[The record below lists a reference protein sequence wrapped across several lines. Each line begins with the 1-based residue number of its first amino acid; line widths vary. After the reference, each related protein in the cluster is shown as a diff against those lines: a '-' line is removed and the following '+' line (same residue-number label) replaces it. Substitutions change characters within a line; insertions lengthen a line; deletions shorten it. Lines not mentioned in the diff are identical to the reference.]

1 MPTYYAGTPQ
11 LIDADVDVQ
20 DADSANFDGGSL
32 TVALLNGASPTES
45 LGIRNQ
51 GTNPFQ
57 IGVSGSDITYGGTV
71 IGSFTGGGAGSS
83 LLTVTLNANATAL
96 AVRVLAQN
104 ITYQNTAPPAGTTDR
119 YVGFRVSDGD
129 GGVSAAVNVEIQIQP
144 SLTPAVLVVDDI
156 ESSVTLTESQA
167 QAGGFVL
174 DSAVQVVYNGAN
186 SFNNG
191 ALTVSYLSSTGRID
205 DQLSI
210 RNQGTGTNQVGVSGT
225 AVSFEGVQIGT
236 LGGTLNGVNGA
247 GLQITWNSSATDQSI
262 ERVIENL
269 VYSNPSDG
277 PNASRSIRFAL
288 TDSAGVASATRD
300 MQINVTPEVDGA
312 SPSSRS
318 TPTSRTNSMFR

>member
-1 MPTYYAGTPQ
+1 MRYGTM
-11 LIDADVDVQ
+11 Q

-83 LLTVTLNANATAL
+83 LLTVTLNANATPL

-186 SFNNG
+186 SC
-191 ALTVSYLSSTGRID
+191 ARHRRVCVRTMHPTKRTAMLSRRPACVRHRPATR
-205 DQLSI
+205 
-210 RNQGTGTNQVGVSGT
+210 
-225 AVSFEGVQIGT
+225 
-236 LGGTLNGVNGA
+236 VN
-247 GLQITWNSSATDQSI
+247 
-262 ERVIENL
+262 R
-269 VYSNPSDG
+269 
-277 PNASRSIRFAL
+277 RSIHPPLPRAMRPF
-288 TDSAGVASATRD
+288 
-300 MQINVTPEVDGA
+300 
-312 SPSSRS
+312 
-318 TPTSRTNSMFR
+318 